1 MSEKVEVDF
10 TPDIEIPPKI
20 QDIIAQTIAHV
31 TINIKI
37 MKQAADT
44 EMTHIQR
51 IINKNS
57 YHNTKS
63 SEGDNI
69 TQDNKSIQM
78 QVKKTGIKFTLQRS

>member
-51 IINKNS
+51 IIN
-57 YHNTKS
+57 
-63 SEGDNI
+63 
-69 TQDNKSIQM
+69 
-78 QVKKTGIKFTLQRS
+78 